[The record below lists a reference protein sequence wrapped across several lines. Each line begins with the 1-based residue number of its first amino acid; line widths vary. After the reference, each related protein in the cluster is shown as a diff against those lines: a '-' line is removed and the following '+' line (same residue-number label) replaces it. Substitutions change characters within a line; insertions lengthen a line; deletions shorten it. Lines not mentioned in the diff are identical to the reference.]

1 MFCLC
6 RQNKISRVKSTFW
19 TLLLLAVTSWQMK
32 AGSRVAGT
40 IRDLSRAPVQG
51 ASVLLISLDRALQT
65 ETPADGHFDFGN
77 VPGGVYQLQ
86 ISHPGF
92 VKQKLSVNVSAN
104 APQPLEIVLQI
115 GNTPDMDYCG
125 PHTSITYELA
135 AASGPRI
142 SGFIRDYFNH
152 TPISKAEITL
162 RQAGKKQRLSKV
174 TSDLTGR
181 FKLEAIPA
189 GYYDLRVSRQD
200 YWPDEEKKLLL
211 PRENNAALDIQFLKR
226 SQIVVCQ

>member
-1 MFCLC
+1 
-6 RQNKISRVKSTFW
+6 
-19 TLLLLAVTSWQMK
+19 MK

-40 IRDLSRAPVQG
+40 IRDLSRTPVQG
-51 ASVLLISLDRALQT
+51 ASVLLTSLNRAFQT

-92 VKQKLSVNVSAN
+92 VKQKLSVNISAN
-104 APQPLEIVLQI
+104 AAQPFEIVLQV
-115 GNTPDMDYCG
+115 GSMPDMDYCG
-125 PHTSITYELA
+125 PHTAITHGPA
-135 AASGPRI
+135 AASGRRI
-142 SGFIRDYFNH
+142 SGVIRDYSNH
-152 TPISKAEITL
+152 IPISKAEITL
-162 RQAGKKQRLSKV
+162 RQAGEKQFLSKV
-174 TSDLTGR
+174 TSDRNGR